1 MVRLGSRPH
10 SHEAAIR
17 IRRRR
22 CVRSSFDG
30 MTSKPER
37 AKIIDRLSFGV
48 VADERHQRN
57 RVP

>member
-1 MVRLGSRPH
+1 MNLQTR
-10 SHEAAIR
+10 A
-17 IRRRR
+17 
-22 CVRSSFDG
+22 
-30 MTSKPER
+30 